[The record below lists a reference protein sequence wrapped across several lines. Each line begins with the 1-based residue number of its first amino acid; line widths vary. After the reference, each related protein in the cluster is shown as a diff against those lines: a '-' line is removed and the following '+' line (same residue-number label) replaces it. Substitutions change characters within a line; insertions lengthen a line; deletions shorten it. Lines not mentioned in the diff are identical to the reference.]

1 MGPPMR
7 TPVALAPASPP
18 RGASTVALVA
28 VRTPKRCAPAPAQPI
43 PPRALTSLDV
53 SRSLLE
59 EVGSAM
65 SVTPARRSVR
75 RAGDAPRS
83 PAAALATAGYAFLP
97 NAALA
102 GTSVADS
109 PARASW
115 ASPALAAPGSGGRGA
130 SPAALAAVS
139 LPWATPTPAQS
150 RLAASLAATAP
161 ATAPSKLQRALA
173 AAEALAAECDA
184 DAAAWRSPP
193 RTVGAKPRASN
204 VSPAPSPLVSALY
217 DSEAGDDVASLAA
230 DSDFFEDDGDSFDID
245 VSYAAVSPVPTP
257 DQTALIPH
265 LNPLAMRAAQQAG
278 PSPLTA
284 ALTQRP
290 MSPMDTPMP
299 MVLSPV
305 ALAAASPSPLG
316 LLSPV
321 EAAPPALLATPVM
334 QQQMQSPRR
343 VTIAGGASPLAGGAS
358 PVSEA
363 LAALLADAAATPAPT
378 PRAPTPQRAATPAA
392 MTPIALASPL
402 TANTPGA
409 ATPVVEPAA
418 AAETGDSPMGV
429 FVRVM
434 AGMLNAAIE
443 ERSAAETEA
452 AAGDITEVV
461 PSAAEAEAEAEPAA
475 DVTAVI
481 EAQAAAQPESPAVVL
496 AAAAS
501 PHVTPR
507 SEPRRAS
514 LSARKAAAELA
525 ELAEPDAAAPVSPAM
540 PDDEGMP
547 SITPLDDA
555 AFADVAEL
563 SPPAAKAAEVTPRSA
578 ARRRSMAARKS
589 FAPEEVENEAADVA
603 AEEVAAPIEAAAE
616 LEAAP
621 VQEEAAVAAPV
632 VAEEA
637 AVEAVEAAPKRGR
650 GRKAAPPAADVAP
663 AVVEEAAPVKRAT
676 RGRAAAAPPADVPV
690 AAEAAPPKRGRGKAA
705 AAAAAPEAA
714 AEEAPVK
721 PAGRAS
727 RAKAAAP
734 APVEPAAEVEAPA
747 PRARRAAKAAPPEPA
762 AAEEEAA
769 PRRSTRSRK

>member
-1 MGPPMR
+1 M
-7 TPVALAPASPP
+7 LP
-18 RGASTVALVA
+18 R
-28 VRTPKRCAPAPAQPI
+28 
-43 PPRALTSLDV
+43 
-53 SRSLLE
+53 RSLLD
-59 EVGSAM
+59 EVGSAT

-83 PAAALATAGYAFLP
+83 PSAALATAGYAFLP

-102 GTSVADS
+102 GTSGLVADS
-109 PARASW
+109 PARAAATW
-115 ASPALAAPGSGGRGA
+115 ASPALSAPGSGGRGA

-184 DAAAWRSPP
+184 DAAQWRSPP
-193 RTVGAKPRASN
+193 RTVGAKPRASQGN
-204 VSPAPSPLVSALY
+204 ATASPAAPSPLVSALY
-217 DSEAGDDVASLAA
+217 DREAGDDVASVP
-230 DSDFFEDDGDSFDID
+230 DSDFFEDCDDGDSFDID

-265 LNPLAMRAAQQAG
+265 LNPLAMRAQAQQQAG

-290 MSPMDTPMP
+290 
-299 MVLSPV
+299 SPV
-305 ALAAASPSPLG
+305 ARRPSPFAARMPMMFSPVAAAAPPSPLG

-321 EAAPPALLATPVM
+321 EAASPALMATPVM
-334 QQQMQSPRR
+334 QMQVQSPRR
-343 VTIAGGASPLAGGAS
+343 VMTIAGGASPLAGGAS

-363 LAALLADAAATPAPT
+363 LAQLLADAAATPAPT
-378 PRAPTPQRAATPAA
+378 PRAPTPLRCATPAA
-392 MTPIALASPL
+392 PSPIALASPL

-409 ATPVVEPAA
+409 ATPVAETSAPAA
-418 AAETGDSPMGV
+418 GDSPMGV

-434 AGMLNAAIE
+434 AGMLNAALE
-443 ERSAAETEA
+443 ERAAVETETA
-452 AAGDITEVV
+452 GGDITEVV
-461 PSAAEAEAEAEPAA
+461 PSVA
-475 DVTAVI
+475 DVTTGI
-481 EAQAAAQPESPAVVL
+481 EAQAEAAPESPAVAVI

-525 ELAEPDAAAPVSPAM
+525 DAPVSAAM
-540 PDDEGMP
+540 PEEAVPPM
-547 SITPLDDA
+547 TPMDDA
-555 AFADVAEL
+555 AFAAVAAL

-589 FAPEEVENEAADVA
+589 VAPEEMQAMIAPEAETETAADVA
-603 AEEVAAPIEAAAE
+603 EEEVV
-616 LEAAP
+616 AP
-621 VQEEAAVAAPV
+621 VQEEADVAAPP
-632 VAEEA
+632 AEEA
-637 AVEAVEAAPKRGR
+637 APAAVEAAPKRGR
-650 GRKAAPPAADVAP
+650 GRKAAPAAAAEAAP
-663 AVVEEAAPVKRAT
+663 AVVDAEAAPVKRAT
-676 RGRAAAAPPADVPV
+676 RGRAAAAQPADVPV
-690 AAEAAPPKRGRGKAA
+690 SAEAAPPKRGRGKAA
-705 AAAAAPEAA
+705 VAAAPEAA
-714 AEEAPVK
+714 AEEAPAK

-734 APVEPAAEVEAPA
+734 AVSEPAAEPEAPA
-747 PRARRAAKAAPPEPA
+747 PRARRAAKAAAPEPA